1 MLTNPAYFGR
11 NWCDIMAE
19 QEEAKTTRL
28 LRMNAAEWQAEGRR
42 IIRTWKGDLRQCITY
57 LDEMD
62 ARRAAFAQPQV
73 AAAPVVVRRPKTEF
87 ELDFAIWKDMIE
99 EPAKYGDDIIEW
111 LELDA
116 KLTRGSGRWRLA
128 AFWLQ
133 QEAVEAEKEEARKA
147 FEEQQRK
154 VEAATVI
161 QAAVRG
167 HIARSKQTFRDCC
180 MCLSHRISPL
190 VTDVGRMCRGCAEQG
205 PYTEETGP
213 VADPWSEFR
222 ADYVDPVPKPV
233 APTLCRYCETALADG
248 RDFCDAI
255 CRGYHADEEEFGVG
269 FDTNLPPRVP
279 HPAECKWCFALLED
293 DAVAF
298 CDSDCEYDYMKEAW
312 RESRY

>member
-19 QEEAKTTRL
+19 QEEAKTTGL

-62 ARRAAFAQPQV
+62 VKRAAFAQPQV

-111 LELDA
+111 LALND

-147 FEEQQRK
+147 FEEHQRK

-167 HIARSKQTFRDCC
+167 HQARSKQTFRDCC

-205 PYTEETGP
+205 PYEEETGP
-213 VADPWSEFR
+213 LADPWSEFR
-222 ADYVDPVPKPV
+222 ADYVDPVPKPSM
-233 APTLCRYCETALADG
+233 CRYCETILADG
-248 RDFCDAI
+248 R
-255 CRGYHADEEEFGVG
+255 
-269 FDTNLPPRVP
+269 
-279 HPAECKWCFALLED
+279 
-293 DAVAF
+293 AF
-298 CDSDCEYDYMKEAW
+298 CDDICRQYHEDEEQFGSLLKPPTPRAPGRHECRWCFCPLDEGQTNGFCDRDCEYDCMKEAW
-312 RESRY
+312 REH